1 VRQAAALVLAAVLA
15 LLMAAPA
22 SARVQRPSLA
32 SAAAAIVVDAR
43 SGDMLLSKRADVRR
57 PIASTTK
64 LMTALLTLESGKLHR
79 SFTAPAYHALPVE
92 SKIDLRRGERMNV
105 RDLLT
110 ALLLESANDAAVDL
124 AIGVSGSRERFVA
137 KMNARARQLGL
148 RKFVAKM
155 NARARQLGLRN
166 THYANPIGLDA
177 PGNYSTARDLAAL
190 ARKLMTNPTF
200 AATVNR
206 SRATLRSGDHAR
218 TIRNRNLLVARYR
231 FVDGVKT
238 GHTGTAHYVLVG
250 AAHGYGGKIISVVLG
265 EPSEHARDADT
276 LALLRWGIDQ
286 YRRVTLLRPGHPV
299 AYAKV
304 AYHPDLKIRL
314 TTRRS
319 ATFTLRRGERLTT
332 RVHAPDELKGPIPA
346 GRRVGSVSVLY
357 LGHEVATL
365 GLVPARAVPGS
376 TVIQRVTHTLGPPLT
391 ALALVV
397 VVLAAVLAG
406 IWLRAS
412 LARRPR
418 TVSSR

>member
-148 RKFVAKM
+148 R
-155 NARARQLGLRN
+155 N

-250 AAHGYGGKIISVVLG
+250 AAHGHGGKIISVVLG